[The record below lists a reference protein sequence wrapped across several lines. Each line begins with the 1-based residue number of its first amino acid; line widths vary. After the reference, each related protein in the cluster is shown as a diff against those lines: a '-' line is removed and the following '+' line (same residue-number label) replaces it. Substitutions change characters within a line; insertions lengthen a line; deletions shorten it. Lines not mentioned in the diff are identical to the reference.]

1 MLATLAAL
9 ISLGITSFVIALSG
23 ALMPGPLLTVTI
35 AESSR
40 RGFWVGPVMIA
51 GHALL
56 ELAMVALL
64 VAGVGP
70 LLTNAT
76 VSGVVGIVGAGVLLW
91 MACGLLRAVPGLTV
105 ESEMRGER
113 ATARHPLVYGILM
126 SLANPY
132 WTMWWAT
139 LGLGLITSSLKLGL
153 TGLGAFF
160 VGHIAG
166 DLVWYSLIAFSFS
179 HGRRFLNNGIYKA
192 VMSVCGVALVGFA
205 LWFGWRGV
213 VSVVR

>member
-70 LLTNAT
+70 LLTNQA

-91 MACGLLRAVPGLTV
+91 MAFGLLRAVPDLTV
-105 ESEMRGER
+105 ESEMRQR
-113 ATARHPLVYGILM
+113 STARHPLVYGILM

-139 LGLGLITSSLKLGL
+139 LGLGLITSSLKLGFM
-153 TGLGAFF
+153 GLGAFF
-160 VGHIAG
+160 AGHIAG
-166 DLVWYSLIAFSFS
+166 DLLWYSLIAFSFS
-179 HGRRFLNNGIYKA
+179 HGRRFLNDRVYKA
-192 VMSVCGVALVGFA
+192 VMLVCGLALVGFA

-213 VSVVR
+213 VSVGR